1 MVQPKYSPEE
11 ALERTNKKFIR
22 RFQFMEG
29 KMKEQNLNWD
39 QMNLESLDVFWN
51 QAKKEGL

>member
-1 MVQPKYSPEE
+1 
-11 ALERTNKKFIR
+11 
-22 RFQFMEG
+22 MEG